1 MNKYVKI
8 GDLYFEILEM
18 CDYYN
23 LENKVKPYIHDVF
36 EMLITCTLQR
46 QSWRGID
53 YITLK
58 QALLIKDEFNKLA
71 KTLFKGVIDNEI
83 N

>member
-8 GDLYFEILEM
+8 GDLYFEILEI

-23 LENKVKPYIHDVF
+23 LEDNFKPYIHDVF

-46 QSWRGID
+46 QSWSGIE

-58 QALLIKDEFNKLA
+58 QALPIKDEFNKLI
-71 KTLFKGVIDNEI
+71 KTLFKGVI
-83 N
+83 